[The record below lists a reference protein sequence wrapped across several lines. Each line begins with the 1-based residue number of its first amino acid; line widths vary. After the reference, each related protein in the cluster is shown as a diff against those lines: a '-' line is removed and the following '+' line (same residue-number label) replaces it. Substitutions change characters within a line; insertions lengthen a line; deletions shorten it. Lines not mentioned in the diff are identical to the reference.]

1 MPIASALRKGA
12 AGKKIQA
19 SVKQKSA
26 AKPAAT
32 TFGAVTLSHAERV
45 VFPADGYT
53 KRDVADY
60 YAAVMPQF
68 LPGVRGR
75 PLSIVRCPDGIDN
88 ACFFQKHL
96 LPNLKHVRSV
106 RLKEESGRS
115 AEYLFVD
122 SADGVL
128 ELVQFNTLEFH
139 PWAATAR
146 DSERMDYIVFD
157 LDPAPEVTWRRVV
170 AAATLLRDL
179 LADIGLT
186 TFVRTTG
193 GKGLHVVVP
202 LRPAVA
208 WAPAKQFAQAFAAS
222 LAGARPADFVA
233 VASKSRRG
241 GKIFVDYL
249 RNARGATSIASYSLR
264 SRAGAGIAM
273 PLSWQE
279 LGKVKRGDAFTLKN
293 ALKHI
298 RQRDED
304 PWTPI
309 ARIKQSLPGA

>member
-1 MPIASALRKGA
+1 MPIANALRKGT
-12 AGKKIQA
+12 AGKKIHA
-19 SVKQKSA
+19 DVKQKPTA
-26 AKPAAT
+26 A

-45 VFPADGYT
+45 VFPADAYT
-53 KRDVADY
+53 KRDVAGY
-60 YAAVMPQF
+60 YAAVMPHF
-68 LPGVRGR
+68 LPGVRAR

-88 ACFFQKHL
+88 VCFFQKHL

-106 RLKEESGRS
+106 RLKEESGKS
-115 AEYLFVD
+115 ADYLFVD

-139 PWAATAR
+139 PWAATAQ
-146 DSERMDYIVFD
+146 DPERMDYIVFD
-157 LDPAPEVTWRRVV
+157 LDPAPDVTWRRVV

-179 LADIGLT
+179 LAEIGLT
-186 TFVRTTG
+186 SFVRTTG

-202 LRPAVA
+202 LRPAAA
-208 WAPAKQFAQAFAAS
+208 WAPAKRFAQAFAAS
-222 LAGARPADFVA
+222 LASARPADFIA
-233 VASKSRRG
+233 IASKSQRS

-298 RQRDED
+298 RGRGED
-304 PWTPI
+304 PWASMP
-309 ARIKQSLPGA
+309 RIKQPLPVA